1 MLARHLLPLSL
12 TAALLA
18 GAVGAAAPAAEAQR
32 ARPSAEARK
41 KAREAYAEGQRL
53 FRQGR
58 FQDAEVAFL
67 RAYEHVPNAVVWVS
81 VAEARARR
89 GNVAGAIEAYERYL
103 RERPDAPDKA
113 TIEKKLEELRATPAR
128 LQVVSEP
135 PGASIL
141 VDGEETGKQA
151 PAELEVPGGTHEL
164 RLRLEGMEE
173 ASQQVSVA
181 PGERREVRIALRP
194 AATPEPEAAE
204 APGAVEDDEAD
215 DALED
220 DGEGDLLAPPT
231 TAAGGPSTAVWVS
244 AGVAAAGL
252 VSGTV
257 LGFLAL
263 SEESA
268 FQENPTTETA
278 DRGERYAL
286 FADVAF
292 GVGAVAAVTA
302 LVLHFADMPPEEG
315 EEDDLAAVRLTP
327 LAGPT
332 GAGVAARVD
341 F

>member
-12 TAALLA
+12 TATLLA
-18 GAVGAAAPAAEAQR
+18 GAIGAAAPAAEAQR

-67 RAYEHVPNAVVWVS
+67 RAYEYVPNAVVWVS

-113 TIEKKLEELRATPAR
+113 TIEKKLEELRTTPAR

-141 VDGEETGKQA
+141 LDGEETGKTA
-151 PAELEVPGGTHEL
+151 PADLEVPGGSHEL
-164 RLRLEGMEE
+164 RLRAEGMQE
-173 ASQQVSVA
+173 ASQRISVA
-181 PGERREVRIALRP
+181 PGEQREVRIALRP
-194 AATPEPEAAE
+194 EAA
-204 APGAVEDDEAD
+204 AGAEDEDESRETT
-215 DALED
+215 DAED
-220 DGEGDLLAPPT
+220 EGLDQPP
-231 TAAGGPSTAVWVS
+231 AASRAGGPSTAVWVS

-286 FADVAF
+286 FADVSF

-302 LVLHFADMPPEEG
+302 LVLHFADMPPEED
-315 EEDDLAAVRLTP
+315 EEADLAGVHLAP

-332 GAGVAARVD
+332 GAGISARVD